1 MSGINPEVRN
11 PLRIVFFGSPQFAV
25 PTLRELLNSAGFE
38 IAAAV
43 TQPDRPA
50 GRGRRLRA
58 PAVKIE
64 AQRAGIAVMQ
74 PLSIRKRELRERLRE
89 LQADYFAVVAYGKI
103 LSPRMLAIPRLG
115 CVNLHASLLPR
126 YRGAA
131 PVNWALIRGENV
143 TGVTAMLM
151 DEGMDTGPILLQ
163 QRVEIGENETAMEL
177 AARLAEIGAPL
188 LASTLRQYAAGEI
201 APLPQDENEASAAPL
216 LKKTDGEVDWRRDA
230 TEIVNL
236 WRGLQ
241 PWPGVY
247 SSFRGQQIKLARVAA
262 VSAAIP
268 APLPGTLAPDEERI
282 LVSCG
287 RETWIELLEVQ
298 LPGKRPIDARDFA
311 RGYRLQPDEQLG
323 EPD

>member
-1 MSGINPEVRN
+1 MRN

-25 PTLRELLNSAGFE
+25 PPLRELLNSADFDV
-38 IAAAV
+38 AAAV

-64 AQRAGIAVMQ
+64 AESASVAVLQ
-74 PLSIRKRELRERLRE
+74 PPSIRKREFRERLRE
-89 LQADYFAVVAYGKI
+89 LEADYFAVAAYGKI
-103 LSPRMLAIPRLG
+103 LPPRLLAIPHLG

-131 PVNWALIRGENV
+131 PVNWALIRGEKE

-151 DEGMDTGPILLQ
+151 DEGMDTGPILLLR
-163 QRVEIGENETAMEL
+163 RVEISESETALEL
-177 AARLAEIGAPL
+177 AARLSEIGAQL
-188 LASTLRQYAAGEI
+188 LARALRQYAAGEI
-201 APLPQDENEASAAPL
+201 TPLPQDENEASMAPL

-230 TEIVNL
+230 AEIANR

-241 PWPGVY
+241 PWPGIY
-247 SSFRGQQIKLARVAA
+247 SSFRGQQIKLPQVAA
-262 VSAAIP
+262 STAAIP
-268 APLPGTLAPDEERI
+268 AAPPGMLVPDGERL

-298 LPGKRPIDARDFA
+298 LPGKRPIGARDFA
-311 RGYRLQPDEQLG
+311 RGYRLQPDERLG
-323 EPD
+323 EPA